1 MKKMLLL
8 FFLLS
13 VSGCFKYS
21 NEPLTEEDK
30 NIIEKLQNKKPMYY
44 IKKTNCKI
52 VSIGNGRLNKNNIIC
67 DYAVYDISK

>member
-1 MKKMLLL
+1 MFLL

-21 NEPLTEEDK
+21 NEQLTEEDK

-52 VSIGNGRLNKNNIIC
+52 VSIGNGRLNKDNIIC
-67 DYAVYDISK
+67 DYAIYDTSK

>member
-1 MKKMLLL
+1 MKKMFLL

-13 VSGCFKYS
+13 VSGCWRYS
-21 NEPLTEEDK
+21 SEPLTEEDK

-52 VSIGNGRLNKNNIIC
+52 VAVGSGMADKRNIIC
-67 DYAVYDISK
+67 DYMIYDTSK